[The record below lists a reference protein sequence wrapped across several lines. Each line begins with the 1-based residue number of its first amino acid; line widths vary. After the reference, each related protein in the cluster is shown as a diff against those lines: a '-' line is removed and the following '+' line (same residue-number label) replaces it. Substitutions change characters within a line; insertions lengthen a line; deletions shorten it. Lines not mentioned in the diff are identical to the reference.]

1 MLFLQLLL
9 VAVLLPGG
17 DNEEAFQEPVSYHV
31 IQISSYYNHSWKQ
44 NLGSGWLDELQTHD
58 WESNSG
64 TIIFLR
70 PWSKGNLSKKEIK
83 ELEMGFRLYFAG
95 LTREVHNYVSQFQ
108 VEYPFEIQVGAG
120 CELHSRETS
129 TSFLRAAY
137 KGSDLLSFQNNSWVP
152 SPEGGS
158 MAQDACMLLN
168 QYQGIMEVVH
178 WFISDFCPRFILR
191 LLEEGKADLQR
202 KVKPEA
208 RLSSGTSPGPGRML
222 LVCHVFGF
230 YPKRVWVMWMRGEQE
245 QPGTQQGDVLPNTDG
260 TWYLQVFLNV
270 TAMEASGLSCRVR
283 HSSLGD
289 QDIVLYWDHHN
300 STACIILAVIVPL
313 VLLIVFL
320 FWFRNRS
327 AVNMRS
333 YSSVFGTSSQHR
345 RSSGYT

>member
-31 IQISSYYNHSWKQ
+31 IQISSYYNHSWEQ
-44 NLGSGWLDELQTHD
+44 NLGSGWLDELRTHG

-83 ELEMGFRLYFAG
+83 ELEIGFRLYFAG

-120 CELHSRETS
+120 CELRSSETS
-129 TSFLRAAY
+129 TSFLKAAY

-158 MAQDACMLLN
+158 KAQNACMLLS

-191 LLEEGKADLQR
+191 LLEEGKVDLQR

-208 RLSSGTSPGPGRML
+208 RLSSGTSLGPGRML

-230 YPKRVWVMWMRGEQE
+230 YPKPVWVMWMRGEQE
-245 QPGTQQGDVLPNTDG
+245 QPGTQQGDVLPNADG

-300 STACIILAVIVPL
+300 SMAWIILAVIVPL
-313 VLLIVFL
+313 VLLIGFI
-320 FWFRNRS
+320 FWFRKRC
-327 AVNMRS
+327 
-333 YSSVFGTSSQHR
+333 
-345 RSSGYT
+345 

>member
-17 DNEEAFQEPVSYHV
+17 DNEEAFQEPVSYQV
-31 IQISSYYNHSWKQ
+31 IQISSYYNHSWEQ
-44 NLGSGWLDELQTHD
+44 NLGSGWLDELRTHG

-64 TIIFLR
+64 TIIFLW

-83 ELEMGFRLYFAG
+83 ELEMGFRMYFAVF
-95 LTREVHNYVSQFQ
+95 TREVHNYISQFQ

-137 KGSDLLSFQNNSWVP
+137 KGSDLLSFYNNSWVP

-158 MAQDACMLLN
+158 KAQDACMLLN
-168 QYQGIMEVVH
+168 RYQGIMEVVH
-178 WFISDFCPRFILR
+178 WFISDFCPHFILR

-230 YPKRVWVMWMRGEQE
+230 YPKPVWVMWMRGEQE
-245 QPGTQQGDVLPNTDG
+245 QPGTQQGDVLPNADG
-260 TWYLQVFLNV
+260 TWYRQVFLNV

-289 QDIVLYWDHHN
+289 QDIVLYWGRPT
-300 STACIILAVIVPL
+300 SISLICLAIIVPSL
-313 VLLIVFL
+313 ILLIGL
-320 FWFRNRS
+320 ALWF
-327 AVNMRS
+327 MR
-333 YSSVFGTSSQHR
+333 R
-345 RSSGYT
+345 W